1 MNIIITSIKI
11 GYSINIPLAIHSK
24 YLIEIVPHT
33 LLAGSLNIQPNITAN
48 ATGSTVK

>member
-11 GYSINIPLAIHSK
+11 GYSIKIPLAICSK
-24 YLIEIVPHT
+24 YLNETLPHT
-33 LLAGSLNIQPNITAN
+33 FLAGSLKRQPNITAN